1 MYQNTFFSTKTKEEI
16 YFMEIVNM
24 ENLQKENLNEEVGG
38 AIACLVG
45 CGSFC
50 ALGWAGGVMF
60 MASVATIA

>member
-38 AIACLVG
+38 DIACFMG
-45 CGSFC
+45 CAGSCLIFAGAVS
-50 ALGWAGGVMF
+50 ALGAVTSF
-60 MASVATIA
+60 L